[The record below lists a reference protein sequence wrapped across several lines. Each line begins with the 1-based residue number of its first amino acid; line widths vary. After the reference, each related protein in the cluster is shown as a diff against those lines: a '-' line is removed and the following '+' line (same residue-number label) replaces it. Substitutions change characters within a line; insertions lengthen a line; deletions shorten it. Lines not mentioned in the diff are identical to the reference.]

1 MKRLL
6 GWLLMMC
13 LIAAC
18 SDPDQGPP
26 LGPFAAITKTLADK
40 PFDIVPPSSRS
51 PAPFTYTSSKPEVAT
66 ISGSTV
72 TITGVGVTMITASQS
87 RIGSYGPTSAST
99 TLTVTAAPPTS
110 ASAFTAGSVMWMGVD
125 KQDTWA
131 KARDFCAG
139 STIEGKTGWRQP
151 TEAELTDLQKSSAIS
166 GHGWSLGATWS
177 STAGKAASTNH
188 VVVDLSNGTRV
199 ERSDTDSAYV
209 SCVH

>member
-1 MKRLL
+1 MKRIVGL
-6 GWLLMMC
+6 LLMLC
-13 LIAAC
+13 LMAAC

-26 LGPFAAITKTLADK
+26 QGTFAAITKTLADK

-51 PAPFTYTSSKPEVAT
+51 PAPFSFTSSNPAVAT
-66 ISGSTV
+66 ISGTLV
-72 TITGVGVTMITASQS
+72 TITGVGVTTITASQPP
-87 RIGSYGPTSAST
+87 IGSYGPTSGST
-99 TLTVTAAPPTS
+99 TLTVTAATTS
-110 ASAFTAGSVMWMGVD
+110 ASAFTAGSITWMGVS
-125 KQDTWA
+125 KLDTWA

-139 STIEGKTGWRQP
+139 TTIEGMTGWRQP
-151 TEAELTDLQKSSAIS
+151 TEAELTDLQKSSSIS

-188 VVVDLSNGTRV
+188 VVVDLSNGTKV

>member
-1 MKRLL
+1 MKRIV

-13 LIAAC
+13 LMAAC

-26 LGPFAAITKTLADK
+26 LGVFAAITKTLADK

-51 PAPFTYTSSKPEVAT
+51 PAPFSFTSSNPQVAT
-66 ISGSTV
+66 ISGTLV
-72 TITGVGVTMITASQS
+72 TITGVGVTTITASQP
-87 RIGSYGPTSAST
+87 RIGGYGPTSAST
-99 TLTVTAAPPTS
+99 TLTVTAATTTS
-110 ASAFTAGSVMWMGVD
+110 ASAFTAGSITWMGVD

-139 STIEGKTGWRQP
+139 SGWRQP
-151 TEAELTDLQKSSAIS
+151 TEAELTDLQKSSASS

-188 VVVDLSNGTRV
+188 VVVDLSNGVKV